1 MQQKKS
7 TKEMY
12 VKQVNMVVEYIHNH
26 LDENIDLK
34 KLADISCFSPFH
46 FQRIMKA
53 FLKEPVWT
61 FIIRTR
67 VETAARLVR
76 YSDLPIQDIAFKV
89 GYDTPSSLSK
99 IFKQFYGVSPI
110 DYRNNKEMNI
120 IMKPT
125 ESNIELNI
133 KAPKIITID
142 AKQVIYIRLSGDY
155 SSLEFGNTWKK
166 LWGFVKEFKLFSA
179 GIEHIC
185 IYYDDP
191 KVTETEKLRT
201 DVCLVIPKKAEPKG
215 EIGVKELK
223 AGKFLKVLYQG
234 PYNYLGQVYDEIY
247 SKYIPE
253 GGYKLRDGF
262 CFEKYI
268 NNPERTEP
276 EKLKTEI
283 YVPVE

>member
-1 MQQKKS
+1 MQQKTS
-7 TKEMY
+7 TKETY

-67 VETAARLVR
+67 VETAARLIR

-99 IFKQFYGVSPI
+99 IFKQFYGISPI

-155 SSLEFGNTWKK
+155 SSLDFGNTWKK
-166 LWGFVKEFKLFSA
+166 LWGFVKEHKLFSA

-191 KVTETEKLRT
+191 KVTEIEKLRT
-201 DVCLVIPKKAEPKG
+201 DVCLVIPKKAEPHG

-234 PYNYLGQVYDEIY
+234 PYTHLGQVYDEIY

-283 YVPVE
+283 YVPID